1 MCLAQC
7 CPWLLGVGMMVAGQA
22 GRTLR
27 TLTASSLSVP
37 DLQSAQPGTLN
48 TRTSTGVSMYMY
60 VHSKGAE
67 GLKKGSYEEDIVREG
82 VSS

>member
-1 MCLAQC
+1 MCLEQC

-37 DLQSAQPGTLN
+37 DLQSAQPGTVISDSQHQDIHWGLN
-48 TRTSTGVSMYMY
+48 
-60 VHSKGAE
+60 VH
-67 GLKKGSYEEDIVREG
+67 VCPQ
-82 VSS
+82 